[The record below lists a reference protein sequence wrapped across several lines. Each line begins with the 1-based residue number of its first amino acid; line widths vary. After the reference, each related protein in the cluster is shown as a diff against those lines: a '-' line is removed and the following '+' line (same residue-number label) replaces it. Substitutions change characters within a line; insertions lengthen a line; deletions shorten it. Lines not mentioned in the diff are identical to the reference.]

1 MTLEQLKKI
10 LRAAHEL
17 TEEDDFY
24 VIGSAAIL
32 QVFNSPGHDY
42 LSRSNEADLIA
53 FSGDPDIADLLSVMI
68 GELSPFHARHN
79 VYADGLTFDTPEF
92 APKGWQD
99 QAVVV
104 HYKEIGVTARF
115 MELHDLTLSKLGAG
129 RPKDMEFCEVLI
141 ATGYLNQNTLRERL
155 LKVDCSEAK
164 RRQIESSI
172 GRYFP

>member
-1 MTLEQLKKI
+1 LTLEQLKKI
-10 LRAAHEL
+10 LRAAREI
-17 TEEDDFY
+17 TEQDDFY

-42 LSRSNEADLIA
+42 LSRSNEAD
-53 FSGDPDIADLLSVMI
+53 
-68 GELSPFHARHN
+68 
-79 VYADGLTFDTPEF
+79 
-92 APKGWQD
+92 
-99 QAVVV
+99 
-104 HYKEIGVTARF
+104 
-115 MELHDLTLSKLGAG
+115 
-129 RPKDMEFCEVLI
+129 LI